1 MSMLKQANTIL
12 EEFLMLN
19 ENVVKPLKA
28 SMWDL
33 ATCENGEPNV
43 VPVAFKDV
51 TEDGKLKKIKGEFR
65 SNGVA
70 NDISHERGVI
80 SMACTN
86 FKDSASS
93 QFFICHADAKFL
105 DGEYAAFGKVTDGYD
120 VLDAVADV
128 PVVYGPSGE
137 KTTPMTSVVIKSV
150 TEVE

>member
-19 ENVVKPLKA
+19 ENVVKLLKA

-80 SMACTN
+80 SMARTN
-86 FKDSASS
+86 VKDSASS

-137 KTTPMTSVVIKSV
+137 KTTPMTPVVIKSV

>member
-19 ENVVKPLKA
+19 ENVVKLLKA

-80 SMACTN
+80 SMARTN
-86 FKDSASS
+86 VKDSASS

-137 KTTPMTSVVIKSV
+137 KTTPMTPVVIKSV
-150 TEVE
+150 TEIE

>member
-80 SMACTN
+80 SMARTN

-137 KTTPMTSVVIKSV
+137 KTTPMTPVVIKSV
-150 TEVE
+150 TEIE